1 MTIKHLYPDSRPT
14 LDLKFAK
21 DKTLDPRITFTRAS
35 SGTYVDENGV
45 IQSAAS
51 GVARFDHD
59 PVTNES
65 LGLLVEEAR
74 TNLIPRSEELSVGW
88 TAVNATAI
96 DYSALSPENEFNG
109 ASLTED
115 SASSSHAVT
124 RRITGITHDATYTA
138 SVYLKANG
146 RSTAQFWID
155 YAYTPPSYM
164 NIDLSNGTYTAL
176 GGTATTSLVS
186 YGNGWYR
193 ASISLTNT
201 APGNFIDIKV
211 FLTDA
216 SFNSTY
222 QGDGTSGIYIW
233 GAQLEAGTFPTSYIP
248 TPAIFTSRAST
259 ATYYDANGIIQTA
272 AIDVARDNA
281 YFPDENGVMQP
292 AGLLLEAAG
301 TNLMSYSE
309 DFSTGWSTIRATI
322 TAGSGVSPDGTNS
335 ASLFEST
342 TTSTASI
349 SQTISTSGNAT
360 LSVYAKAGTSSQ
372 LIVYLNGATAWFDLL
387 AGTVGTTNDGTA
399 SVIKIANG
407 WYRCSLT
414 STLATTQ
421 VKRFYVGGAGDGD
434 YSNTIGA
441 NLLVW
446 GAQLEE
452 SPYPTS
458 YIPTSGSTV
467 TRAADISTSSQ
478 VQRTAD
484 IVTVP
489 NTGYYDIYDY
499 TIINQPFGVAGGSNT
514 LNIVGPYAKRTTVF
528 PDELTQPIIRSLAGQ
543 TDEFW
548 RWRVT
553 GGSFGLPNFTTDGQ
567 VTVDWGD
574 GTVETLT
581 TSDHT
586 FTDGKTYHEIGFR
599 LDSGTY
605 FRPSISNN
613 ASHDTK
619 VVAVGPA
626 PESMKLNATNAFY
639 GCSSLKAF
647 DATVDTSSIIN
658 FLNAWQECS
667 SLTSFPLIDT
677 SSGIDFTSAWL
688 NCTSLTS
695 FPLIDTSS
703 GISFQSAWRNCS
715 SLTSFPLIDTSSGT
729 NFVNAWYGCNSLTSF
744 PLIDTSSGTNFNGT
758 WTTCSSLTSFP
769 LIDTSSGTNFSSA
782 WTTCS
787 SLTSFPLINT
797 SSGTN
802 FQNAWYNCNSLTS
815 FPLID
820 TSSGTSFSSAW
831 YNCNS
836 LTSFPLIDTS
846 SGTNFNTTWRGCSSL
861 TSFPLIDTSSGTNFA
876 YAWYLCSSLTSF
888 PLIDTSS
895 GTNFNSAWRSCFSLT
910 SFPLL
915 DTSSGTNFTLAWY
928 NCSSLTSFPLIDTSS
943 GTTFNQAWQNCS
955 SLTSFPSNFFDSW
968 TGTPANDCFVNT
980 WLGCSSLTATSV
992 ENILNSIDTSGQS
1005 APASGVDITID
1016 YNAGSGTP
1024 NISTAVTNL
1033 KSRGWTITLNGV
1045 AQ

>member
-1 MTIKHLYPDSRPT
+1 
-14 LDLKFAK
+14 
-21 DKTLDPRITFTRAS
+21 
-35 SGTYVDENGV
+35 
-45 IQSAAS
+45 
-51 GVARFDHD
+51 
-59 PVTNES
+59 VTNES
-65 LGLLVEEAR
+65 LGLLVEEGR
-74 TNLIPRSEELSVGW
+74 TNLVTYSEEFSSGW
-88 TAVNATAI
+88 TTSEVTAI
-96 DYSALSPENEFNG
+96 PDSALSPDGTF
-109 ASLTED
+109 
-115 SASSSHAVT
+115 
-124 RRITGITHDATYTA
+124 TA
-138 SVYLKANG
+138 LKLVP
-146 RSTAQFWID
+146 STALTAGHQFQKSTTNP
-155 YAYTPPSYM
+155 A
-164 NIDLSNGTYTAL
+164 GTYAFSFFAKAAGYSFIGL
-176 GGTATTSLVS
+176 SLAAQPNVVLVADLASGTFSTVGSAVSNASIVS

-193 ASISLTNT
+193 ISGVGTTSTNR
-201 APGNFIDIKV
+201 
-211 FLTDA
+211 
-216 SFNSTY
+216 SFQLRPMDGGTWNVSFS
-222 QGDGTSGIYIW
+222 GDGTSGIYIW
-233 GAQLEAGTFPTSYIP
+233 GAQLEAGSFPTSYIP
-248 TPAIFTSRAST
+248 TPATFTSRAST

-281 YFPDENGVMQP
+281 YFPDENGNFIS
-292 AGLLLEAAG
+292 AGLLLEGSG
-301 TNLMSYSE
+301 TNLITQSE
-309 DFSTGWSTIRATI
+309 D
-322 TAGSGVSPDGTNS
+322 
-335 ASLFEST
+335 LST
-342 TTSTASI
+342 TWFNGA
-349 SQTISTSGNAT
+349 AT
-360 LSVYAKAGTSSQ
+360 LDPAIVDPAGNTGTVYYLPAGAERLCVFAGTGTSSSVAVSVFIKQ
-372 LIVYLNGATAWFDLL
+372 RAGDTSTHVLQVWQSGTFLGSVQCPLTGNFAPTGNYSNGVRTEYP
-387 AGTVGTTNDGTA
+387 
-399 SVIKIANG
+399 NG
-407 WYRCSLT
+407 WFRFTFTATGPGTFGSGCRIDT
-414 STLATTQ
+414 EQSTNYTWGFQ
-421 VKRFYVGGAGDGD
+421 V
-434 YSNTIGA
+434 
-441 NLLVW
+441 
-446 GAQLEE
+446 EE
-452 SPYPTS
+452 SPYATS
-458 YIPTSGSTV
+458 YIPTAGSTV

-489 NTGYYDIYDY
+489 STGYYDVDDY